1 MVRSRKRITRK
12 DIRRPDQFIT
22 LTSRVFGY
30 FKEHRVKIFVAL
42 GLVIALAFGIWGWQ
56 LNQSKQNRLA
66 SQAYASA
73 LEAFHDG
80 KFQTALD
87 LLDRVNAY
95 RSPSYQRLAILYR
108 ANSHIGLKQPKDAVP
123 LLEDFLSR
131 TPKNSY
137 LRQLAL
143 TNLGYA
149 HEMANQCKE
158 AISAYDQA
166 ANIDGPQK
174 EQAFLSK
181 ARCTTTLGQFSEAV
195 KLYREYL
202 ATYPGSVRVMEIP
215 RRIQEL
221 EQKIKGVSEG

>member
-12 DIRRPDQFIT
+12 DIRQPDQFFT
-22 LTSRVFGY
+22 FTSKVFGY
-30 FKEHRVKIFVAL
+30 FEEHRVKIFVAL
-42 GLVIALAFGIWGWQ
+42 GLVIALSLALWGWQ
-56 LNQSKQNRLA
+56 QYQSKENRLA

-87 LLDRVNAY
+87 LLDRVEAY

>member
-12 DIRRPDQFIT
+12 DIRQPDQFIT

-42 GLVIALAFGIWGWQ
+42 GLVIAFAFGIWGWQ

-123 LLEDFLSR
+123 LLEDFLRR

-143 TNLGYA
+143 TNLGFA

-215 RRIQEL
+215 RRIQDL